1 MCRPPTNPTPPQ
13 WQRPSA
19 HCHANPCCGHAL
31 PPGPAAPPHFVPT
44 LLPQWP
50 LPVAATPPP
59 PGGGGARWDTAVG
72 PPPIGVPAG
81 ETRPCGRSAGGR
93 LPLPHVSPCRTASTG
108 ARARARARRSPHAQ
122 THCRQGRGVMVGGRR
137 TAVPRGNLRRLAAA
151 AEGGGHT
158 QAAYCRR
165 RQALRHSGQA
175 VDSGGG
181 GGSAAESAPGGHHD
195 EERGKPQQLPTIHLR
210 VHTRHNK
217 RPGGGEEPRYIHSA
231 HRAKKNRKRSGGVGG
246 GRKRKWSPPHPN
258 QHHTHGARG
267 GATVIRT
274 VGRQRGHKVRK
285 PADDGG
291 VLKKKTGAQGA
302 RHPAAPGGTGSATA
316 KHAREEDTAL
326 ACETVGKDSSRTM
339 RGGGEH
345 GKWHDTTAGTVA
357 TEVPDRCKIHGGKL
371 ASQDPLS
378 SCRHL
383 RGHSPGP
390 PPPHARA
397 AL

>member
-1 MCRPPTNPTPPQ
+1 MTAAAAAATTAAAATAPPSAPPAPQPPQTEGTSRHSLPAEGGADVPTPHKPHPPPV
-13 WQRPSA
+13 QRPSA

-81 ETRPCGRSAGGR
+81 ENRPCGRSAGGR

-165 RQALRHSGQA
+165 RQALGHSGQA
-175 VDSGGG
+175 VDGGGG

-217 RPGGGEEPRYIHSA
+217 RPGGGEEPRLHPQRSPCEKKQKEKWRGWRREEKEVVATTPKPTSHARRVGRGHSDT
-231 HRAKKNRKRSGGVGG
+231 HRGPPEGAQGSEASRRRGRPQKKNRCPGG
-246 GRKRKWSPPHPN
+246 
-258 QHHTHGARG
+258 T
-267 GATVIRT
+267 
-274 VGRQRGHKVRK
+274 
-285 PADDGG
+285 
-291 VLKKKTGAQGA
+291 
-302 RHPAAPGGTGSATA
+302 APGGTGRHRVS
-316 KHAREEDTAL
+316 HSQARE
-326 ACETVGKDSSRTM
+326 R
-339 RGGGEH
+339 
-345 GKWHDTTAGTVA
+345 
-357 TEVPDRCKIHGGKL
+357 
-371 ASQDPLS
+371 
-378 SCRHL
+378 
-383 RGHSPGP
+383 RGHGVGM
-390 PPPHARA
+390 RNGW
-397 AL
+397 